1 MTTPASLSVEGQIIS
16 HLAAL
21 KMQRTQFVRICES
34 LSIPVS
40 EALISLCLSG
50 KRQFSQW
57 TGLKLLELANELMAL
72 QSERGV
78 PGVPLNWGVT
88 EGIVTLLV
96 QRRMQQAM
104 EGE

>member
-40 EALISLCLSG
+40 EALVSLCLG
-50 KRQFSQW
+50 GRRTFTQW
-57 TGLKLLELANELMAL
+57 TGLKLLELANELTEL
-72 QSERGV
+72 QNHY
-78 PGVPLNWGVT
+78 GVPLNWSAT
-88 EGIVTLLV
+88 ETIVTKLV
-96 QRRMQQAM
+96 HRRMVLAM
-104 EGE
+104 EDE

>member
-21 KMQRTQFVRICES
+21 KMTRVQFVRICES

-40 EALISLCLSG
+40 EALVSLCLSG
-50 KRQFSQW
+50 RRTFTQW
-57 TGLKLLELANELMAL
+57 TGLKLLELANELTAL

-78 PGVPLNWGVT
+78 PGIPLNWSAT
-88 EGIVTLLV
+88 EGVVTLLV

-104 EGE
+104 DV